1 MGNIGKRFT
10 QQDVPVASKAGMALF
25 DIIYGSGP
33 DRNEVSFCV
42 HLLPQIYK
50 SKHIKCWEDL
60 VPDDLL

>member
-50 SKHIKCWEDL
+50 SKHIKC
-60 VPDDLL
+60 